1 MNINIKTLPK
11 EVINL
16 IAAGEVIDSL
26 GAVVR
31 ELAENSIDAG
41 ANRIH
46 ISILPE
52 IWQVRVTDNGHG
64 MNLSDLKMAALPH
77 TTSKINNV
85 QDLGKITSLG
95 FRGEALHSIATLANL
110 EIISSV
116 EEGYKIIYN
125 SGGEVKEETN
135 AAIAKGTIVTVSNLF
150 KNWSGKRA
158 GITSVNQQLKAIQN
172 VIYQIAIC
180 YPHITWILTQ
190 NEKKWLNISPGKTA
204 KEILIQII
212 KEINLTDLQSF
223 TLPVTDQEENC
234 EIQVVLGLPDRCHR
248 HRPDWL
254 KVAVNGRII
263 KSPELEQIIMT
274 AFSRT
279 LPRDRYPICVIHLQI
294 SPDQVDWTRQPSKSE
309 IFLQNIF
316 FWQEKITYAIH
327 QTLNFNPESLS
338 ETMQNQRVGNI
349 LKVAEEKAGYNTKR
363 NLPEVNNKKTEI
375 GIVELKAVAQLH
387 NTYIVAE
394 HPKGIWLIEQHIAHE
409 RVLYEQLCERWQIVP
424 LETAIILQN
433 LTVNR
438 VEQLERIGLEIDV
451 FGFNLWAVRSIPAML
466 KNREDCADALLEL
479 SLGGDLQTAQVAIA
493 CRSAIRNGTLLT
505 LPQMQTL
512 ISQWQST
519 QNPRTCPHGRPIFLS
534 LEETS
539 LSRFFRR
546 HWVIGKSHGLS
557 N

>member
-1 MNINIKTLPK
+1 MNIKIKTLPK

-77 TTSKINNV
+77 TTSKINNI

-95 FRGEALHSIATLANL
+95 FRGEALHSIATLADL

-116 EEGYKIIYN
+116 DEGYKINYN
-125 SGGEVKEETN
+125 SGGEVKKETN

-158 GITSVNQQLKAIQN
+158 GITSVNQQLKAVQN
-172 VIYQIAIC
+172 VIYQIALC
-180 YPHITWILTQ
+180 HPHITWILTQ

-204 KEILIQII
+204 KDILIQII
-212 KEINLTDLQSF
+212 KELNLTDLQSF
-223 TLPVTDQEENC
+223 TLPVTDQAEDC
-234 EIQVVLGLPDRCHR
+234 EIKVVLGLPDRCHR

-263 KSPELEQIIMT
+263 KSPELEQIIIT

-279 LPRDRYPICVIHLQI
+279 LPRDRYPICLIHLQI
-294 SPDQVDWTRQPSKSE
+294 SAEQVDWTRQPSKSE
-309 IFLQNIF
+309 IFLQNIS

-338 ETMQNQRVGNI
+338 ETMHNQRVGNI
-349 LKVAEEKAGYNTKR
+349 LKVAEEQAGYNTKR

-375 GIVELKAVAQLH
+375 GLVELKAVAQLH

-433 LTVNR
+433 LTPNR
-438 VEQLERIGLEIDV
+438 VEQLQRIGLEIDV
-451 FGFNLWAVRSIPAML
+451 FGFNLWAVRTIPAML
-466 KNREDCADALLEL
+466 KNREDCTDALLEL

-493 CRSAIRNGTLLT
+493 CRSAIRNGT
-505 LPQMQTL
+505 
-512 ISQWQST
+512 
-519 QNPRTCPHGRPIFLS
+519 
-534 LEETS
+534 
-539 LSRFFRR
+539 
-546 HWVIGKSHGLS
+546 
-557 N
+557 

>member
-1 MNINIKTLPK
+1 MNIKIKTLPK

-26 GAVVR
+26 AAVVR

-52 IWQVRVTDNGHG
+52 SWLVRVTDNGHG

-77 TTSKINNV
+77 TTSKINKV

-95 FRGEALHSIATLANL
+95 FRGEALHSIATLADL

-116 EEGYKIIYN
+116 DEGYKISYN
-125 SGGEVKEETN
+125 SGGEVKKETN

-150 KNWSGKRA
+150 GNWSGKRA
-158 GITSVNQQLKAIQN
+158 GITSVNQQLKAVQN
-172 VIYQIAIC
+172 VIYQIALC
-180 YPHITWILTQ
+180 HPHITWILTQ

-204 KEILIQII
+204 KDILIQII
-212 KEINLTDLQSF
+212 KEINLTDLQCF
-223 TLPVTDQEENC
+223 TLPVTEQEEDC
-234 EIQVVLGLPDRCHR
+234 QIKVVLGLPDRCHR
-248 HRPDWL
+248 HRPDWI
-254 KVAVNGRII
+254 KVAVNGRMI
-263 KSPELEQIIMT
+263 KSPELEQIIIT

-279 LPRDRYPICVIHLQI
+279 LPRDRYPICLIHLQI
-294 SPDQVDWTRQPSKSE
+294 SPEQIDWTRQPSKSE
-309 IFLQNIF
+309 IFLQNLS
-316 FWQEKITYAIH
+316 FWQGKITEAIH

-338 ETMQNQRVGNI
+338 ETTHNQRVGNI
-349 LKVAEEKAGYNTKR
+349 LKVAEEKAGYNSKR
-363 NLPEVNNKKTEI
+363 NLPEINNKKSEI
-375 GIVELKAVAQLH
+375 GLVELKAIAQLH
-387 NTYIVAE
+387 HTYIVAE

-409 RVLYEQLCERWQIVP
+409 RVLYEQLCDRWQIVP

-433 LTVNR
+433 LTPNR
-438 VEQLERIGLEIDV
+438 VEQLQRIGLEIDV
-451 FGFNLWAVRSIPAML
+451 FGVNLWAVRTIPAML
-466 KNREDCADALLEL
+466 KHREDCTDALLEL

-493 CRSAIRNGTLLT
+493 CRSAIRNGTVLT
-505 LPQMQTL
+505 LTQMQTL

-519 QNPRTCPHGRPIFLS
+519 NNPRTCPHGRPIFLS
-534 LEETS
+534 LEESS

-546 HWVIGKSHGLS
+546 HWVIGKSHGL
-557 N
+557 NN